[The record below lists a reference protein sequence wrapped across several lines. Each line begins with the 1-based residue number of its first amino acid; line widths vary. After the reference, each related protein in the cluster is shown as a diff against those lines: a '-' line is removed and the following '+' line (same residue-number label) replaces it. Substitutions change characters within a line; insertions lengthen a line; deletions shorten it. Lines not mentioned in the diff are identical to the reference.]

1 MVDINAKK
9 INWGIIGCGNIAHKF
24 ASDLAI
30 IDDVKLA
37 AVASRSMDRAIK
49 FAKKY
54 HSEKVY
60 DNYEALFSDT
70 NIDIVYI
77 ATPHNSHA
85 ELSIKAMEHGK
96 HVLCEKPLAL
106 NKNEALAMIE
116 TSKRTKRFFMEGL
129 WTRFNP
135 SLIAIK
141 EQIDKGEIGE
151 VEYIHADFS
160 FVSTKPLDGRVM
172 DLKLGGGALLDI
184 GIYPVFLAYLFL
196 GIPKEIYAKS
206 IFHKE
211 TKCDIE
217 TSMRFEYE
225 NAKAELHCSFTSD
238 SSNKQA
244 LIRGANG
251 DIFINSRWHVPPS
264 YTLVKNTQKMTF
276 DLPPLGIGFTHEIL
290 ECHGCIR
297 ANKIE
302 SDYWSHQNSL
312 DLISILDTVR
322 EQIGLKYPQE

>member
-1 MVDINAKK
+1 MNLGKK
-9 INWGIIGCGNIAHKF
+9 IGWGIIGCGNIANKF
-24 ASDLAI
+24 ASDLAL
-30 IDDVKLA
+30 IDDAELV
-37 AVASRSMDRAIK
+37 AVASRSMDRASE
-49 FAKKY
+49 FAQQ
-54 HSEKVY
+54 HNSEKAY
-60 DNYEALFSDT
+60 DSYDELFSDA
-70 NIDIVYI
+70 NVDVVYI

-116 TSKRTKRFFMEGL
+116 TSKRTNRFFMEGL

-141 EQIDKGEIGE
+141 ERIDNGEIGE

-160 FVSTKPLDGRVM
+160 FVLTSTINSRTLA
-172 DLKLGGGALLDI
+172 LSLGGGALLDI
-184 GIYPVFLAYLFL
+184 GIYPTFLAYLFL
-196 GIPKEIYAKS
+196 GIPKKIIAKS

-217 TSMRFEYE
+217 TSMHFKYE
-225 NAKAELHCSFTSD
+225 NAKADLYCSFTSD
-238 SSNKQA
+238 SSKKQA
-244 LIRGANG
+244 LIRGTKG

-264 YTLVKNTQKMTF
+264 FMLVKNSKKKTF
-276 DLPPLGIGFTHEIL
+276 ELPPLGLGFSHEIL
-290 ECHGCIR
+290 ECHNCLR

-302 SDYWSHQNSL
+302 SEFWSHQNSL

-322 EQIGLKYPQE
+322 EQVDLKYPQEK